1 MEILKIPELRNP
13 VMILAFSGWNDAGE
27 AATGAVDHLLT
38 AWANSPF
45 EVVPTLIADV
55 DPEEFYDFQ
64 VNRPHIFTDENES
77 RSITWPTTQI
87 YSLALAHLARDL
99 VIVKGIEPS
108 MRWKSF
114 GRELLDLADDLE
126 VELIVTLGSLLA
138 DIPHSRAISI
148 NASAAN
154 PTIAKR
160 LGVDI
165 SRYEGPT
172 GILGIIQYGC
182 VRRGID
188 ALSLWAPVPHYAS
201 NAPSPKASLA
211 LIHGLEEFLHIHI
224 LQEELAAS
232 SDAWEVEINELA
244 QQDSD
249 ISEYVRALEE
259 TKDAAEIPDISG
271 EMIAKEFERYLRRRT
286 QD

>member
-64 VNRPHIFTDENES
+64 VNRPHISNDENES

-114 GRELLDLADDLE
+114 SRELLDLADDLE

-160 LGVDI
+160 LGADI

-172 GILGIIQYGC
+172 GILGIIQDGC